1 MKYVAFLRAI
11 NVGGHTVKMDHLR
24 SLFESMGFANVET
37 FIASGNVIFDS
48 KAKSTAAL
56 EKKIEK
62 QLQAA
67 LGYEVKTFVRSLNE
81 IADVVGAASF
91 QKGELEEPGNILY
104 VGFMSSAPHEAAV
117 KNLGALVDNVNDFR
131 VREREVHWLRRT
143 KVGESQY
150 SGGIIEKT
158 LRTPVTFRNSTTVKK
173 ILAKYGH
180 AGRETPPTLH
190 AEPRF
195 APTVTKRRR

>member
-24 SLFESMGFANVET
+24 NLFESLGFANVET
-37 FIASGNVIFDS
+37 FIASGNVIFES
-48 KAKSTAAL
+48 KSRSTAAL

-62 QLQAA
+62 QLQAG
-67 LGYEVKTFVRSLNE
+67 LGYEVKTFIRTLDE
-81 IADVVGAASF
+81 IADVIRDKSF
-91 QKGELEEPGNILY
+91 PATELEAPGNILY
-104 VGFMSSAPHEAAV
+104 VGFMSATPDEAAI
-117 KNLGALVDNVNDFR
+117 KKLESLVDDVNDFR
-131 VREREVHWLRRT
+131 LGEREVYWLRRT

-173 ILAKYGH
+173 ILTKY
-180 AGRETPPTLH
+180 PPG
-190 AEPRF
+190 
-195 APTVTKRRR
+195 

>member
-48 KAKSTAAL
+48 KTKSAVA

-62 QLQAA
+62 QLLTG
-67 LGYEVKTFVRSLNE
+67 LGYEVKPFLRTLDE
-81 IADVVGAASF
+81 IANVTRDKSF
-91 QKGELEEPGNILY
+91 TSELEAPGNILY
-104 VGFMSSAPHEAAV
+104 IGFMSASPSEAAIT
-117 KNLGALVDNVNDFR
+117 KLASLTDNVNDFR
-131 VREREVHWLRRT
+131 VREREVYWLHRT
-143 KVGESQY
+143 KEGDSKY

-158 LRTPVTFRNSTTVKK
+158 LRTAVTFRNSTTVKR
-173 ILAKYGH
+173 ILAKYS
-180 AGRETPPTLH
+180 PLN
-190 AEPRF
+190 
-195 APTVTKRRR
+195 

>member
-48 KAKSTAAL
+48 KTRSIATL

-62 QLQAA
+62 QLQAG
-67 LGYEVKTFVRSLNE
+67 LGYEVKTFIRTLDE
-81 IADVVGAASF
+81 IAEVIRDKSF
-91 QKGELEEPGNILY
+91 STTELEAPGNILY
-104 VGFMSSAPHEAAV
+104 VGFMSATPEEAA
-117 KNLGALVDNVNDFR
+117 KKKLESLVDDVNDFR
-131 VREREVHWLRRT
+131 LGEREVYWLRRT

-158 LRTPVTFRNSTTVKK
+158 LKTHVTFRNSTTVKK
-173 ILAKYGH
+173 ILAKYF
-180 AGRETPPTLH
+180 R
-190 AEPRF
+190 
-195 APTVTKRRR
+195 

>member
-1 MKYVAFLRAI
+1 MKYLAFLRAI

-24 SLFESMGFANVET
+24 KLFESMGFANVET

-48 KAKSTAAL
+48 KTKSTAAL

-62 QLQAA
+62 QLQNG
-67 LGYEVKTFVRSLNE
+67 LGYEVKTFIRTLDE
-81 IADVVGAASF
+81 IADVIRDESF
-91 QKGELEEPGNILY
+91 QKSELEEPGNILY
-104 VGFMSSAPHEAAV
+104 VGFMSTTPEEAAI
-117 KNLGALVDNVNDFR
+117 KQLASLADDVNDFR
-131 VREREVHWLRRT
+131 VREREVYWLRRT

-173 ILAKYGH
+173 ILAKYLG
-180 AGRETPPTLH
+180 
-190 AEPRF
+190 
-195 APTVTKRRR
+195 

>member
-48 KAKSTAAL
+48 KNKGTAAL

-67 LGYEVKTFVRSLNE
+67 LGYEVKTFLRTLNE
-81 IADVVGAASF
+81 IADIIRDERFKTSG
-91 QKGELEEPGNILY
+91 LEEPGNILY
-104 VGFMSSAPHEAAV
+104 IGFMSASPEEAAI
-117 KNLGALVDNVNDFR
+117 KNLASLVDDVNDFR
-131 VREREVHWLRRT
+131 VREREVYWLRRT
-143 KVGESQY
+143 RVGESQY

-173 ILAKYGH
+173 ILAKYL
-180 AGRETPPTLH
+180 P
-190 AEPRF
+190 
-195 APTVTKRRR
+195 

>member
-48 KAKSTAAL
+48 KTKNSAAL

-67 LGYEVKTFVRSLNE
+67 LSYEVKTFIRTLNE
-81 IADVVGAASF
+81 IADVVRDESF
-91 QKGELEEPGNILY
+91 HTSDLETPGNILY
-104 VGFMSSAPHEAAV
+104 VGFMSVHPEETAI
-117 KNLGALVDNVNDFR
+117 KNLASLVDDVNDLR
-131 VREREVHWLRRT
+131 VRQREVYWLRRT
-143 KVGESQY
+143 KLGESQY

-173 ILAKYGH
+173 ILAKYL
-180 AGRETPPTLH
+180 PLN
-190 AEPRF
+190 
-195 APTVTKRRR
+195 

>member
-24 SLFESMGFANVET
+24 SLFESMRFANVET

-48 KAKSTAAL
+48 KTKSISAL

-62 QLQAA
+62 ELQAA
-67 LGYEVKTFVRSLNE
+67 LGYEVKTFIRTLNE
-81 IADVVGAASF
+81 VADVIRHKSF
-91 QKGELEEPGNILY
+91 HTTELEEPGNILY
-104 VGFMSSAPHEAAV
+104 VGFMSATPEDVAIKKLAS
-117 KNLGALVDNVNDFR
+117 LVDDVNDFR
-131 VREREVHWLRRT
+131 VREREVYWLRRT

-173 ILAKYGH
+173 LLAKY
-180 AGRETPPTLH
+180 PPLN
-190 AEPRF
+190 
-195 APTVTKRRR
+195 